1 MEKSG
6 NRGSDETFYRLMQTS
21 GDAVLRLLGVTAG
34 YPYQVQ
40 AETLKAKH
48 VSPDIV
54 AIPTTRRG
62 DLVFL
67 EFQGYRDP
75 FIRHR
80 LAETALLYCRQKN
93 YRGPY
98 ILAIIYTE
106 QAWFKAALPLKAVNS
121 AGNLTFQGWPIE
133 IILENLQEEELL
145 AADPRLAVLAPYT
158 VPKNISEENLAVK
171 AKAWG
176 DLVRQA
182 YPEEHS
188 TEILDLLIMFLMN
201 RFRKINRKGFRA
213 MMNFDLTDTVA
224 GRQVF
229 RSAHRK
235 GRKEGLQEGERKGRE
250 KGREEGLQEGLQE
263 GKEKGWIQ
271 AARENLLDILTAR
284 FGLVPQDIYYS
295 NLGCDRHDYCLQA
308 VL

>member
-1 MEKSG
+1 MKISSMEKSG

-21 GDAVLRLLGVTAG
+21 GDAVLRLLGVTSG
-34 YPYQVQ
+34 YPYKVQ
-40 AETLKAKH
+40 AETLKAKN

-54 AIPTTRRG
+54 AIPATRRG

-121 AGNLTFQGWPIE
+121 AGHLTFQGWPHE
-133 IILENLQEEELL
+133 IILENLQEEALL
-145 AADPRLAVLAPYT
+145 AADLRLAVLAPYT
-158 VPKNISEENLAVK
+158 VPKNISEDNLAIK
-171 AKAWG
+171 ARAWG
-176 DLVRQA
+176 NLVRQV

-201 RFRKINRKGFRA
+201 RFRKITRKGFRA
-213 MMNFDLTDTVA
+213 MLNFDLTDTVA

-229 RSAHRK
+229 RSGIRK
-235 GRKEGLQEGERKGRE
+235 GRVMETRK
-250 KGREEGLQEGLQE
+250 K
-263 GKEKGWIQ
+263 IQ
-271 AARENLLDILTAR
+271 DLLVGR
-284 FGLVPQDIYYS
+284 FGLVPEDILSKIERIESGKILDALFQAAIKTSDIETFRS
-295 NLGCDRHDYCLQA
+295 NLP
-308 VL
+308 